1 MQNSDAAQK
10 KNILKTQVAIIGGGQ
25 SGLTLAAILGRHGI
39 NVICVDR
46 DPPALHQSENFDLR
60 TTAISYGSSQV
71 LKAAGVWDI
80 LLGDACA
87 IKDID
92 ILDSDS
98 PVLLK
103 FLIDDVQKDAFGW
116 IINNRDMR
124 IALQEE
130 ISKQDSV
137 NHIAPDQA
145 TAFTAHDDYI
155 EITLAS
161 GLTIQADLLVG
172 ADGRASFVRKHA
184 NIPTRKWPYNQ
195 RAVIC
200 TLAHEHPHN
209 NVAIE
214 HFKAE
219 GPFAVLPMSDDQDGT
234 YRSSLVWTEEYDGS
248 RYADEHSLMA
258 LSDDEFNAEL
268 NKRFPK
274 FYGHVRMISQRR
286 AFPLGLEHA
295 VDYIAP
301 RLCLIADAAHG
312 IHPIAGQGLNLGMR
326 DIAALAEILV
336 DAHDRGQDLGAE
348 DLLESYQRK
357 RRFDNMAMA
366 AVTDALVK
374 IFAVSFPPF
383 RAARQ
388 LGLKA
393 VDRINPVKRFFMK
406 QAMGTSGL
414 LPNLIKEDKE

>member
-1 MQNSDAAQK
+1 MHDQDAAQK
-10 KNILKTQVAIIGGGQ
+10 KNILKTKVAIIGGGQ
-25 SGLTLAAILGRHGI
+25 SGLTLVSILGRN
-39 NVICVDR
+39 NVPTICVDR
-46 DPPALHQSENFDLR
+46 DPPALHISENFDLR
-60 TTAISYGSSQV
+60 TTAISYGSAQV
-71 LKAAGVWDI
+71 LKAAGVWDT
-80 LLGDACA
+80 LLAEACA

-124 IALQEE
+124 IALQKE
-130 ISKQDSV
+130 ITTHDQTA
-137 NHIAPDQA
+137 HIAPDQA
-145 TAFTAHDDYI
+145 TDFTAHDEYI

-161 GLTIQADLLVG
+161 GTIIHADILVG
-172 ADGRASFVRKHA
+172 ADGRTSFVRKHA

-195 RAVIC
+195 RAIIC
-200 TLAHEHPHN
+200 TVAHEHPHN
-209 NVAIE
+209 HVAIE

-219 GPFAVLPMSDDQDGT
+219 GPFAVLPMSDDADGT
-234 YRSSLVWTEEYDGS
+234 HRSSLVWTEDYDGS
-248 RYADEHSLMA
+248 VYAKENSLMA
-258 LSDDEFNAEL
+258 LSDDAFNAEL
-268 NKRFPK
+268 NKRFPDT
-274 FYGHVRMISQRR
+274 YGAVHMVNERR

-336 DAHDRGQDLGAE
+336 DAHDNGQDLGTQ
-348 DLLESYQRK
+348 DLLETYQRK

-374 IFAVSFPPF
+374 VFGVSFPPF

-393 VDRINPVKRFFMK
+393 VDRINPVKKFFMK

-414 LPNLIKEDKE
+414 LPHMIKEDEK

>member
-1 MQNSDAAQK
+1 MHDQDAAQK
-10 KNILKTQVAIIGGGQ
+10 KNILKTKVAIIGGGQ
-25 SGLTLAAILGRHGI
+25 SGLTLASILGRN
-39 NVICVDR
+39 NVPTICVDR
-46 DPPALHQSENFDLR
+46 DPPALHISENFDLR
-60 TTAISYGSSQV
+60 TTAISYGSAQV
-71 LKAAGVWDI
+71 LKAAGVWDT
-80 LLGDACA
+80 LLAEACA

-124 IALQEE
+124 IALQQK
-130 ISKQDSV
+130 ITTHDQTA
-137 NHIAPDQA
+137 HIAPDQA
-145 TAFTAHDDYI
+145 TDFTAHNDYI

-161 GLTIQADLLVG
+161 GTIIHADILVG
-172 ADGRASFVRKHA
+172 ADGRTSFVRKHA

-195 RAVIC
+195 RAIIC
-200 TLAHEHPHN
+200 TVAHERPHN
-209 NVAIE
+209 HVAIE

-219 GPFAVLPMSDDQDGT
+219 GPFAVLPMSDDADGT
-234 YRSSLVWTEEYDGS
+234 HRSSLVWTEDYDGS
-248 RYADEHSLMA
+248 VYAKENSLMA
-258 LSDDEFNAEL
+258 LSDDAFNAEL
-268 NKRFPK
+268 NKRFPDT
-274 FYGHVRMISQRR
+274 YGAVHMVNERR

-336 DAHDRGQDLGAE
+336 DAHENDQDLGAQ
-348 DLLESYQRK
+348 DLLEKYQRK

-374 IFAVSFPPF
+374 VFGVSFPPF

-388 LGLKA
+388 MGLKA
-393 VDRINPVKRFFMK
+393 VDRINPIKKFFMK

-414 LPNLIKEDKE
+414 LPHMIKEDEK